1 MTYLQVDEK
10 QLKTKDTV
18 NKRLGVL
25 GKEFII
31 DLQYLLNAK
40 AAKSVDIFYFSD
52 DNEFIVKFVVD
63 KKELKLSFHVH
74 LNGVMENILKLTIK
88 AGKYIKIRI
97 QQIQTQDGSYT
108 FSIYKDNVS
117 KYKMEAVNARPF
129 FGVNVRAPPKENGV
143 AGWIKEF
150 VIYRKY

>member
-1 MTYLQVDEK
+1 MHLILLNRFRWLYTLSVNLLISNETKINIFLDLVLTYLQVDEK

-63 KKELKLSFHVH
+63 KKEHFETHNQS
-74 LNGVMENILKLTIK
+74 
-88 AGKYIKIRI
+88 R
-97 QQIQTQDGSYT
+97 QIHQNSNSTDPNS
-108 FSIYKDNVS
+108 
-117 KYKMEAVNARPF
+117 R
-129 FGVNVRAPPKENGV
+129 
-143 AGWIKEF
+143 W
-150 VIYRKY
+150 VIYFQYL